1 MDCCSLWE
9 VKTFAQEWQPQ
20 SDLPEKLHINAVVYG
35 ASVFD
40 PPEANQSESQ
50 SEDTNGWK
58 WYQPSELNQHQ
69 LTPLAKWA
77 VAKISIRSS
86 R

>member
-40 PPEANQSESQ
+40 PEANQSESQ